1 MPLSGLRVSK
11 QTVIRSVVAGLVMA
25 VVGIPGGIANGLLA
39 GVNPIYGVYSMI
51 AGTTV
56 AALFTSSVI
65 MNVDSTG
72 ATALATFDALGD
84 AAPEDQLGQLVVL
97 SLLVGLFMLA
107 LGTLRLGFLVRFIS
121 NSVMVGFLSG
131 LGVLTILGQVGDLTG
146 FTSDKDNKVGRTID
160 TLFNWT
166 EIDGTTLLVGLIT
179 IVVIVTVN
187 QTRFEKYSFLVG
199 VVSTTALVA
208 AVSSLDVPLVGD
220 STEIPRSAP
229 SLNMPD
235 ISLVPGLLLPAAA
248 IAIIALVQAAGV
260 SGSVPNPDGDY
271 PDPSGDFRG
280 QGAANV
286 AVGFVG
292 GIPVGGS
299 LSGTILIQAMG
310 GRSRWANIST
320 GVFTLV
326 AVLLIAPLIEKIP
339 MPTLAG
345 LLVVIGFS
353 MINVP
358 RIQTVWNTGASSL
371 TVMVLTFV
379 ASLVAPI
386 HIAVALGVVAH
397 VAVHIFRSADAVRLE
412 QIVLQDDGLFAEAE
426 APRLLPSN
434 DVVVLQPVG
443 SLFFAGVDELD
454 EKLPTIGDATGTV
467 VIFRLRDRDEVG
479 STFIRSIERYTRD
492 LHEAGN
498 TLMLEGM
505 SQHALDQMQR
515 TALLDLIGE
524 ENVFSGRPQFF
535 ASLREAQAAAER
547 WSKEPAGGNPDPDTP
562 DGDTPDVDQR

>member
-1 MPLSGLRVSK
+1 LTGLGVSRK
-11 QTVIRSVVAGLVMA
+11 TFVRSVIAGLVMA
-25 VVGIPGGIANGLLA
+25 LVSIPGGIANGLLA

-56 AALFTSSVI
+56 GAFFTSSVV

-84 AAPEDQLGQLVVL
+84 VAPADQLGQLVML
-97 SLLVGLFMLA
+97 SLLVGVFMLV
-107 LGTLRLGFLVRFIS
+107 LGFLKLGFLVRFIS

-146 FTSDKDNKVGRTID
+146 FTSDKGNKVSRAID

-179 IVVIVTVN
+179 IAVIVAVN
-187 QTRFEKYSFLVG
+187 RTRLEKYSFLIG
-199 VVSTTALVA
+199 VAFTTILVA
-208 AVSSLDVPLVGD
+208 AVSSLDVTLVGD
-220 STEIPRSAP
+220 TTDIPGSVP
-229 SLNMPD
+229 SLNLPD
-235 ISLVPGLLLPAAA
+235 LTLIPKLVLPAAA

-292 GIPVGGS
+292 GVPVGGS
-299 LSGTILIQAMG
+299 LSGTILIQTMG

-326 AVLLIAPLIEKIP
+326 SILLIAPLIEKIP

-353 MINVP
+353 
-358 RIQTVWNTGASSL
+358 
-371 TVMVLTFV
+371 
-379 ASLVAPI
+379 
-386 HIAVALGVVAH
+386 
-397 VAVHIFRSADAVRLE
+397 
-412 QIVLQDDGLFAEAE
+412 
-426 APRLLPSN
+426 
-434 DVVVLQPVG
+434 
-443 SLFFAGVDELD
+443 
-454 EKLPTIGDATGTV
+454 
-467 VIFRLRDRDEVG
+467 
-479 STFIRSIERYTRD
+479 
-492 LHEAGN
+492 
-498 TLMLEGM
+498 
-505 SQHALDQMQR
+505 
-515 TALLDLIGE
+515 
-524 ENVFSGRPQFF
+524 
-535 ASLREAQAAAER
+535 
-547 WSKEPAGGNPDPDTP
+547 
-562 DGDTPDVDQR
+562 

>member
-1 MPLSGLRVSK
+1 LAGLRVSR
-11 QTVIRSVVAGLVMA
+11 QTFVRSAIAGLVMA
-25 VVGIPGGIANGLLA
+25 LVSIPGGIANGLLA

-56 AALFTSSVI
+56 GAFFTSSVV

-84 AAPEDQLGQLVVL
+84 VAPEDQLGQLVVL
-97 SLLVGLFMLA
+97 SLLVGAFMLV
-107 LGTLRLGFLVRFIS
+107 LGFLKLGFLVRFIS

-131 LGVLTILGQVGDLTG
+131 LGVLTVLGQVGDLTG
-146 FTSDKDNKVGRTID
+146 YSSDKGNKVSRTID
-160 TLFNWT
+160 TALHWT
-166 EIDGTTLLVGLIT
+166 EIDGTTLLVGLVT
-179 IVVIVTVN
+179 IAVIVAVN
-187 QTRFEKYSFLVG
+187 RTRLEKYSFLIGVAFTTVLVA
-199 VVSTTALVA
+199 VVSSDVA
-208 AVSSLDVPLVGD
+208 LVGD
-220 STEIPRSAP
+220 STDIPRSVP
-229 SLNMPD
+229 SLNLPEL
-235 ISLVPGLLLPAAA
+235 SLIPGLLLPAAA

-260 SGSVPNPDGDY
+260 SGSVPNPDGEY

-292 GIPVGGS
+292 GVPVGGS
-299 LSGTILIQAMG
+299 LSGTILIQTMG

-326 AVLLIAPLIEKIP
+326 SVLLFAPIIEEIP

-358 RIQTVWNTGASSL
+358 RIQTVWHTGLSSL
-371 TVMVLTFV
+371 IVMVLTFA

-386 HIAVALGVVAH
+386 HIAVGIGVVAH
-397 VAVHIFRSADAVRLE
+397 VAVHIFLSAEAVRVE
-412 QIVLQDDGLFAEAE
+412 RITVQDDGLFAEAE
-426 APRLLPSN
+426 APKELPSN

-454 EKLPTIGDATGTV
+454 EKLPAIGNATGTV
-467 VIFRLRDRDEVG
+467 VIFRLRDRDEIG
-479 STFIRSIERYTRD
+479 STFIRSVERYTRD
-492 LHEAGN
+492 LHAAGN

-505 SQHALDQMQR
+505 NQHALDQMQR
-515 TALLDLIGE
+515 TALVDLVGE
-524 ENVFSGRPQFF
+524 DNVFVGQPQFF
-535 ASLREAQAAAER
+535 ASLREAQTAAES
-547 WSKEPAGGNPDPDTP
+547 WSKN
-562 DGDTPDVDQR
+562 RK